1 MNTGFLR
8 SPSDG
13 RKHAYNLAFLDESH
27 VSAMLDL
34 QEKVLAVL
42 PDRDLFAPSNAEAVA
57 RDLGSEGITVGLFMG
72 KELCGYMSLHWV
84 HWDIGRNDELNLEQS
99 AALPHDEIP
108 RVVRFRHSALHPYL
122 QGGGNSVMK
131 IMAPAL
137 LERARLF
144 NPPPRYL
151 CSLHSPKN
159 YASLNFPFSLG
170 MLAVRLIINRLG
182 MYRLLCFQD
191 CENPLLASSSD
202 SIAVS
207 GADAPRL
214 LEIIADGY
222 CGYAIDRRESESLIV
237 FGKCEKRDMPRRD

>member
-1 MNTGFLR
+1 MNKGFLR

-13 RKHAYNLAFLDESH
+13 RQHAYNLKFLNESH

-42 PDRDLFAPSNAEAVA
+42 PDRDLFAPSNAETMA
-57 RDLGSEGITVGLFMG
+57 RDLGSEGITVGLFV
-72 KELCGYMSLHWV
+72 ENALYGYMSLHWV

-99 AALPHDEIP
+99 VALPSDEIR

-137 LERARLF
+137 LERARSF
-144 NPPPRYL
+144 DPPPRYL

-182 MYRLLCFQD
+182 MHRLLCFQD
-191 CENPLLASSSD
+191 CEHPLRASSSD

-207 GADAPRL
+207 GGDASRL
-214 LEIIADGY
+214 LEVIADGY
-222 CGYAIDRRESESLIV
+222 CGYAINRGEGESLIV
-237 FGKCEKRDMPRRD
+237 FGKCEKPGVSRRD